1 MNAPVSPIRVLV
13 ADDDAIL
20 REIAGAMLRDAGFT
34 VQTVASGDAAVAACA
49 LRLPNIALLDVE
61 MPDGNG
67 YQACTNIRALPGGAD
82 LPIVMVTGC
91 DDTASIDRAYE
102 AGATDFVVKPI
113 NWALLVHRIRY
124 VLRGARTIVDL
135 RFSEQKNAALLKA
148 IPDGIFLVNGRSV
161 IEHCYSPAAGLIDVP
176 KTGFESM
183 RFLDLI
189 PAAARAR
196 AMDCLDAALRGD
208 AAVFEFSLD
217 AESRSNRHFE
227 CRYLPNSSGQVLAI
241 VRDVSARKE
250 AQARIHRLAYFDGL
264 TGLPNREWIHD
275 YLAQSLTEARQLN
288 RGLALLYVDLD
299 QFKRINDTL
308 GHETGDALL
317 RQVAERLQ
325 TGLDLDGDGDG
336 DGEGDG
342 DEEAVPLNLR
352 TPEAGA
358 AQRARGRLARMGGDE
373 FIVVLTGRTDAAQAQ
388 WAARQILSIL
398 AAPFQQES
406 YELVV
411 TPSIGIAMYPEHGT
425 DAQSLLKNADGA
437 MYEAKASG
445 RNQLRVYDSTMNV
458 RALKRLSL
466 EMELRRAVENS
477 SLEVYYQPKYRTRDL
492 QFLGGEALLRWF
504 HPERGQISTADFIAV
519 AEETGLIG
527 DIGRW
532 ALQRVCRDLC
542 QWRSEGLELPRVAV
556 NVSGRDFMYPEAL
569 LRLSDTVT
577 QAQLSPSLFELELT
591 EGVLMQD
598 AEAGRRSL
606 LALKEF
612 GFALAIDDFG
622 TGYCSLN
629 YLKRFP
635 LDTLKID
642 RSFVSDISDDP
653 DDASIVR
660 AIIALGHSL
669 DLKIVAEGVTTQAQL
684 QFLQA
689 ESCDAVQGFLMSPA
703 VPASSFRELL
713 KRPLVSLDAPQ
724 SQPRRLFSWP
734 SARN

>member
-1 MNAPVSPIRVLV
+1 MSIHASPIRVLV

-20 REIAGAMLRDAGFT
+20 REIAGAMLRDAGFV
-34 VQTVASGDAAVAACA
+34 VQTIASGDAAVAACA
-49 LRLPNIALLDVE
+49 LRLPDIALLDVE

-67 YQACTNIRALPGGAD
+67 YQACTNIRSLPGGAD

-91 DDTASIDRAYE
+91 DDTESIDRAYE

-148 IPDGIFLVNGRSV
+148 IPDGIFLVNGRGE
-161 IEHCYSPAAGLIDVP
+161 IEHCFSPAAGLVRTPNNGLD
-176 KTGFESM
+176 S
-183 RFLDLI
+183 RRLLDLI
-189 PAAARAR
+189 PAATHRR
-196 AMDCLDAALRGD
+196 AMDCLDATLRGE
-208 AAVFEFSLD
+208 AAVFEFSFD
-217 AESRSNRHFE
+217 AETRPKRHFE
-227 CRYLPNSSGQVLAI
+227 CRYLPNSAGQVLAI
-241 VRDVSARKE
+241 VRDVTARKE
-250 AQARIHRLAYFDGL
+250 AEAHIHRLAYFDGL

-275 YLAQSLTEARQLN
+275 YLARSLTEARQLN

-317 RQVAERLQ
+317 RQVAEKLRV
-325 TGLDLDGDGDG
+325 GLDLDADS
-336 DGEGDG
+336 
-342 DEEAVPLNLR
+342 DEPVVPLNLGMPGLGTER
-352 TPEAGA
+352 V
-358 AQRARGRLARMGGDE
+358 RGRLARVGGDE
-373 FIVVLTGRTDAAQAQ
+373 FIVVLTGRTDVTQAQ
-388 WAARQILSIL
+388 WAARRILSIL
-398 AAPFQQES
+398 AAPFQQET

-411 TPSIGIAMYPEHGT
+411 TPSIGVAMYPEHGS

-445 RNQLRVYDSTMNV
+445 RNQMRIYDSTMNV

-477 SLEVYYQPKYRTRDL
+477 SLEVYYQPKFQARSL
-492 QFLGGEALLRWF
+492 KLLGGEALLRWF
-504 HPERGQISTADFIAV
+504 HPERGQIPTADFIAV

-532 ALQRVCRDLC
+532 ALQRVCADLC
-542 QWRSEGLELPRVAV
+542 QWRSEGLELLPVAV

-569 LRLSDTVT
+569 LRLGDTVT
-577 QAQLSPSLFELELT
+577 RAQLSPSLFELELT

-606 LALKEF
+606 QALKEF

-642 RSFVSDISDDP
+642 RSFVADISEDP
-653 DDASIVR
+653 DDAAIVR

-669 DLKIVAEGVTTQAQL
+669 DLKIVAEGVTTQTQL

-689 ESCDAVQGFLMSPA
+689 ESCDAIQGFLMSPA
-703 VPASSFRELL
+703 VPASTFRDLL
-713 KRPLVSLDAPQ
+713 RQSRVAAHSGESESKRNAV
-724 SQPRRLFSWP
+724 
-734 SARN
+734 

>member
-1 MNAPVSPIRVLV
+1 MSPLTAPIRVLV
-13 ADDDAIL
+13 ADDDSIL
-20 REIAGAMLRDAGFT
+20 REIADAMLRDAGFS
-34 VQTVASGDAAVAACA
+34 VRTVASGDAAVAACA
-49 LRLPNIALLDVE
+49 LRLPDIVLLDVE
-61 MPDGNG
+61 MAGGNG
-67 YQACTNIRALPGGAD
+67 YQACANIRSLPGGAD

-91 DDTASIDRAYE
+91 DDTPSIDRAYE

-113 NWALLVHRIRY
+113 NWSLLVHRIRY
-124 VLRGARTIVDL
+124 VLRGARSVVDL

-148 IPDGIFLVNGRSV
+148 IPDGIFLIDGRGM
-161 IEHCYSPAAGLIDVP
+161 IAHCFSPAAGLMDPQKIR
-176 KTGFESM
+176 FEAMS
-183 RFLDLI
+183 FLDLI
-189 PAAARAR
+189 PPAAHARAT
-196 AMDCLDAALRGD
+196 DCLEEALRGE
-208 AAVFEFSLD
+208 APVFEFAFEADGAQRL
-217 AESRSNRHFE
+217 HFE
-227 CRYLPNSSGQVLAI
+227 CRYLPNSGGHVLAI
-241 VRDVSARKE
+241 VRDVTARKE
-250 AQARIHRLAYFDGL
+250 AQAHIHRLAYFDGL

-275 YLAQSLTEARQLN
+275 YLEQSLTEARHLN
-288 RGLALLYVDLD
+288 RGLALLYIDLD

-325 TGLDLDGDGDG
+325 TGLDLDGG
-336 DGEGDG
+336 G
-342 DEEAVPLNLR
+342 DESLVPFN
-352 TPEAGA
+352 PGKPIPAGTA
-358 AQRARGRLARMGGDE
+358 RARGRLARVGGDE
-373 FIVVLTGRTDAAQAQ
+373 FIVVLTGRTDVVQAQ
-388 WAARQILSIL
+388 WAAARMLSIL

-406 YELVV
+406 YEFVV
-411 TPSIGIAMYPEHGT
+411 TPSIGIAMYPEHGS

-437 MYEAKASG
+437 MYEAKAGG

-477 SLEVYYQPKYRTRDL
+477 SLEVYYQPKYQTQGL
-492 QFLGGEALLRWF
+492 KLIGGEALLRWF
-504 HPERGQISTADFIAV
+504 HPERGQIPTADFIAV

-532 ALQRVCRDLC
+532 ALQRVCRDLR
-542 QWRSEGLELPRVAV
+542 QWRTEGFELPPIAV
-556 NVSGRDFMYPEAL
+556 NVSGRDFMYPESL

-577 QAQLSPSLFELELT
+577 QAQLSPSLFEFELT
-591 EGVLMQD
+591 EGVLMRD

-642 RSFVSDISDDP
+642 RSFVADISDDP
-653 DDASIVR
+653 DDAAIVR

-669 DLKIVAEGVTTQAQL
+669 DLKIVAEGVTTQDQL
-684 QFLQA
+684 RFLQA
-689 ESCDAVQGFLMSPA
+689 ETCDAIQGFLMSPA
-703 VPASSFRELL
+703 VPAAAFRDLL
-713 KRPLVSLDAPQ
+713 QRTRVVAEGGERES
-724 SQPRRLFSWP
+724 RRV
-734 SARN
+734 AV

>member
-1 MNAPVSPIRVLV
+1 MNDSGSPVRVLL

-20 REIAGAMLRDAGFT
+20 REIAAAVLREAGFA
-34 VQTVASGDAAVAACA
+34 VQTVCCGDAAVAACA
-49 LRLPNIALLDVE
+49 LRLPDIALLDVE

-67 YQACTNIRALPGGAD
+67 YEACTNIRALPGAAD
-82 LPIVMVTGC
+82 LPIFMVTGC
-91 DDTASIDRAYE
+91 DDTPSIDQAYE
-102 AGATDFVVKPI
+102 VGATDFVVKPI

-124 VLRGARTIVDL
+124 VLRGARTLVDL
-135 RFSEQKNAALLKA
+135 RFSEQKNTALLKA
-148 IPDGIFLVNGRSV
+148 IPDGIFLIAQGA
-161 IEHCYSPAAGLIDVP
+161 IAHCFSPAAGLTGRP
-176 KTGFESM
+176 KIGVGSM

-189 PAAARAR
+189 PAAAHAR
-196 AMDCLDAALRGD
+196 ALACLDGALRGD
-208 AAVFEFSLD
+208 AAAFEFSLD
-217 AESRSNRHFE
+217 AENRSGRHFE
-227 CRYLPNSSGQVLAI
+227 CRCLPNAGAQVLAI
-241 VRDVSARKE
+241 VRDVTARKE

-275 YLAQSLTEARQLN
+275 YLAESLAEARQLN
-288 RGLALLYVDLD
+288 RSVALLYIDLD

-325 TGLDLDGDGDG
+325 TELDLQDGVEG
-336 DGEGDG
+336 GES
-342 DEEAVPLNLR
+342 ATPLSPVVIGPNIAER
-352 TPEAGA
+352 V
-358 AQRARGRLARMGGDE
+358 QGRLARVGGDE
-373 FIVVLTGRTDAAQAQ
+373 FIAVLTGRTDVEQATA
-388 WAARQILSIL
+388 AARRILSIL
-398 AAPFQQES
+398 AAPFQQAS

-411 TPSIGIAMYPEHGT
+411 TPSIGIAMYPEHGA

-445 RNQLRVYDSTMNV
+445 RNQLRLYDSTMNV

-466 EMELRRAVENS
+466 EMELRRAVEDS
-477 SLEVYYQPKYRTRDL
+477 SLEVYYQPKYRASDL
-492 QFLGGEALLRWF
+492 KLIGGEALLRWF
-504 HPERGQISTADFIAV
+504 HPERGQIPTGDFIAV

-532 ALQRVCRDLC
+532 ALQRVCRDLR
-542 QWRSEGLELPRVAV
+542 QWRGAGLELPPIAV
-556 NVSGRDFMYPEAL
+556 NVSGRDFMHADAL

-577 QAQLSPSLFELELT
+577 HAQLSPSLFELELT
-591 EGVLMQD
+591 EGVLMRD

-612 GFALAIDDFG
+612 GFTLAIDDFG

-642 RSFVSDISDDP
+642 RSFVADISDDP
-653 DDASIVR
+653 DDAAIVR

-669 DLKIVAEGVTTQAQL
+669 DLKIVAEGVETAAQL

-689 ESCDAVQGFLMSPA
+689 ESCDAIQGFLMSAA
-703 VPASSFRELL
+703 VPGLNFRDLLQRPGASAQGRQL
-713 KRPLVSLDAPQ
+713 
-724 SQPRRLFSWP
+724 QPIRQ
-734 SARN
+734 AV

>member
-1 MNAPVSPIRVLV
+1 LQPL
-13 ADDDAIL
+13 
-20 REIAGAMLRDAGFT
+20 
-34 VQTVASGDAAVAACA
+34 
-49 LRLPNIALLDVE
+49 
-61 MPDGNG
+61 
-67 YQACTNIRALPGGAD
+67 
-82 LPIVMVTGC
+82 
-91 DDTASIDRAYE
+91 
-102 AGATDFVVKPI
+102 
-113 NWALLVHRIRY
+113 
-124 VLRGARTIVDL
+124 
-135 RFSEQKNAALLKA
+135 
-148 IPDGIFLVNGRSV
+148 
-161 IEHCYSPAAGLIDVP
+161 
-176 KTGFESM
+176 
-183 RFLDLI
+183 RFLDFI
-189 PAAARAR
+189 PHGAHAR
-196 AMDCLDAALRGD
+196 AMDCLDATLRGE
-208 AAVFEFSLD
+208 AAAFEFSMD
-217 AESRSNRHFE
+217 AESPSSRHFE
-227 CRYLPNSSGQVLAI
+227 CRYLPNAGGQVLAI
-241 VRDVSARKE
+241 VRDVTARKE

-275 YLAQSLTEARQLN
+275 YLSQSLKVAAQVN
-288 RGLALLYVDLD
+288 RGVALLYVDLD

-317 RQVAERLQ
+317 RQVAERLRA
-325 TGLDLDGDGDG
+325 GLNLDA
-336 DGEGDG
+336 DG
-342 DEEAVPLNLR
+342 DEPVVPLNIGALVPDG
-352 TPEAGA
+352 PE
-358 AQRARGRLARMGGDE
+358 RARGRLARVGGDE
-373 FIVVLTGRTDAAQAQ
+373 FIVVLTGRTDVTQAQ
-388 WAARQILSIL
+388 WAARRILSIL

-411 TPSIGIAMYPEHGT
+411 TPSIGIAMYPEHGG

-445 RNQLRVYDSTMNV
+445 RNQLRIYDSTMNV

-477 SLEVYYQPKYRTRDL
+477 SLEVYYQPKYQARSL
-492 QFLGGEALLRWF
+492 KLIGGEALLRWF

-542 QWRSEGLELPRVAV
+542 QWRSEGLELPSVAV

-577 QAQLSPSLFELELT
+577 QANLPPSLFELELT

-606 LALKEF
+606 QALKEF

-642 RSFVSDISDDP
+642 RSFVADISEDA

-669 DLKIVAEGVTTQAQL
+669 DLSIVAEGVTTQAQL

-689 ESCDAVQGFLMSPA
+689 EGCDAIQGYLMSPA
-703 VPASSFRELL
+703 IPCNAFRDLLRQPSASIEARELE
-713 KRPLVSLDAPQ
+713 
-724 SQPRRLFSWP
+724 PRRR
-734 SARN
+734 AV

>member
-1 MNAPVSPIRVLV
+1 MSAEGPPIRVLV

-49 LRLPNIALLDVE
+49 LRVPDIALLDVE

-67 YQACTNIRALPGGAD
+67 YQACTNIRSLPGGAD

-148 IPDGIFLVNGRSV
+148 IPDGIFLVNSQGV
-161 IEHCYSPAAGLIDVP
+161 IAHCFSPAAGLIDPP
-176 KTGFESM
+176 KGGFESM
-183 RFLDLI
+183 RFLELI
-189 PAAARAR
+189 PVARR
-196 AMDCLDAALRGD
+196 ALALDCFDATLRGE
-208 AAVFEFSLD
+208 AGVFEFSLD
-217 AESRSNRHFE
+217 PESRSNRHFE
-227 CRYLPNSSGQVLAI
+227 CRYLPNSRGQVLAI
-241 VRDVSARKE
+241 VRDVTARKE
-250 AQARIHRLAYFDGL
+250 AQTRIHRLAYFDGL

-325 TGLDLDGDGDG
+325 AGLDLNA
-336 DGEGDG
+336 DG
-342 DEEAVPLNLR
+342 DEPVVPPNL
-352 TPEAGA
+352 GA
-358 AQRARGRLARMGGDE
+358 PDSGDVRRVRGRLARVGGDE
-373 FIVVLTGRTDAAQAQ
+373 FIVVLTGRTNVVQAQ
-388 WAARQILSIL
+388 WVAQRILSIL

-411 TPSIGIAMYPEHGT
+411 TPSIGIAMYPEHGN

-445 RNQLRVYDSTMNV
+445 RNQLRIYDSTMNV

-477 SLEVYYQPKYRTRDL
+477 SLEVYYQPKYETRSL
-492 QFLGGEALLRWF
+492 KLLGGEALLRWF
-504 HPERGQISTADFIAV
+504 HPERGQIPTADFIAV

-569 LRLSDTVT
+569 LRLGDTVT
-577 QAQLSPSLFELELT
+577 QARLSPSLFELELT
-591 EGVLMQD
+591 EGVLMRD

-642 RSFVSDISDDP
+642 RSFVSDIGNDP
-653 DDASIVR
+653 DDASIIR

-669 DLKIVAEGVTTQAQL
+669 NLKLVAEGVSTQAQL

-689 ESCDAVQGFLMSPA
+689 ESCDAIQGFLMSPA
-703 VPASSFRELL
+703 VPASAFRDMCLNGLRSELTEFAQ
-713 KRPLVSLDAPQ
+713 RE
-724 SQPRRLFSWP
+724 PRGWGG
-734 SARN
+734 ARRAEGS

>member
-1 MNAPVSPIRVLV
+1 MIDQSAPIRVLL

-20 REIAGAMLRDAGFT
+20 REIAGAVLREAGFA
-34 VQTVASGDAAVAACA
+34 VQTVGNGDAAVAACA
-49 LRLPNIALLDVE
+49 LRLPDIALLDVE

-67 YQACTNIRALPGGAD
+67 YQACTNIRSLPGAAD

-91 DDTASIDRAYE
+91 DDTRSIDQAYE
-102 AGATDFVVKPI
+102 VGATDFVVKPI

-135 RFSEQKNAALLKA
+135 RFSEQKNTALLKA
-148 IPDGIFLVNGRSV
+148 IPDGIFLVNARGV
-161 IEHCYSPAAGLIDVP
+161 IGHCFSPAAGLSDP
-176 KTGFESM
+176 AHGSLQST

-189 PAAARAR
+189 PAAAHAQSL
-196 AMDCLDAALRGD
+196 DCMDAALRGN
-208 AAVFEFSLD
+208 AAVFEFSID
-217 AESRSNRHFE
+217 AENRSSRHFE
-227 CRYLPNSSGQVLAI
+227 CRYLPNAGGQVLAI

-275 YLAQSLTEARQLN
+275 YLAESLAEARQLN
-288 RGLALLYVDLD
+288 RAVALLYVDLD

-317 RQVAERLQ
+317 RQVAERLRA
-325 TGLDLDGDGDG
+325 GLDL
-336 DGEGDG
+336 GEEPGF
-342 DEEAVPLNLR
+342 EETALPNA
-352 TPEAGA
+352 PE
-358 AQRARGRLARMGGDE
+358 RIRGRLARVGGDE
-373 FIVVLTGRTDAAQAQ
+373 FIAVLTGRTDVEHAKG
-388 WAARQILSIL
+388 AARRILSIL
-398 AAPFQQES
+398 AAPFQQAS

-411 TPSIGIAMYPEHGT
+411 TPSIGIAMYPEHGA

-445 RNQLRVYDSTMNV
+445 RNQLRLYDSAMNV

-477 SLEVYYQPKYRTRDL
+477 SLEVYYQPKYRARDL
-492 QFLGGEALLRWF
+492 KLIGGEALLRWF
-504 HPERGQISTADFIAV
+504 HPERGQIPTSDFIAV

-542 QWRSEGLELPRVAV
+542 QWRSGGLELPSIAV
-556 NVSGRDFMYPEAL
+556 NVSGRDFMHPEAL
-569 LRLSDTVT
+569 LRLGDTVT
-577 QAQLSPSLFELELT
+577 QAQLAPSLFELELT
-591 EGVLMQD
+591 EGVLMRD

-612 GFALAIDDFG
+612 GFTLAIDDFG

-642 RSFVSDISDDP
+642 RSFVADISDDP
-653 DDASIVR
+653 DDAAIVR

-669 DLKIVAEGVTTQAQL
+669 DLGIVAEGVETAAQL
-684 QFLQA
+684 RFLQS
-689 ESCDAVQGFLMSPA
+689 ESCDAIQGFLMSAA
-703 VPASSFRELL
+703 VPEDRFRALL
-713 KRPLVSLDAPQ
+713 QGPCVPAESAQL
-724 SQPRRLFSWP
+724 P
-734 SARN
+734 SIRQAV

>member
-1 MNAPVSPIRVLV
+1 MSGRTAPIRVLI

-20 REIAGAMLRDAGFT
+20 REIAGAMLRAAGFT

-49 LRLPNIALLDVE
+49 LDLPDIALLDVE
-61 MPDGNG
+61 MADGDG
-67 YQACTNIRALPGGAD
+67 YQACVNIRALPGGAD

-91 DDTASIDRAYE
+91 DDTRSIDQAYE
-102 AGATDFVVKPI
+102 AGATDFVVKPV
-113 NWALLVHRIRY
+113 NWTLLEHRIRY

-135 RFSEQKNAALLKA
+135 RFSEQKNSALLRA
-148 IPDGIFLVNGRSV
+148 IPDGILLVNAGGA
-161 IEHCYSPAAGLIDVP
+161 IEHCFSPAAGLSGAPGPGI
-176 KTGFESM
+176 ES
-183 RFLDLI
+183 RNFLELI
-189 PAAARAR
+189 PAGSRPHAL
-196 AMDCLDAALRGD
+196 DCLQAALRGEP
-208 AAVFEFSLD
+208 AVFEFALD
-217 AESRSNRHFE
+217 GESRPNRHFE
-227 CRYLPNSSGQVLAI
+227 CRYLPNAAGQVLII
-241 VRDVSARKE
+241 VRDVTARKE

-275 YLAQSLTEARQLN
+275 YLAQSLTVARQLN
-288 RGLALLYVDLD
+288 RSLAVLYVDLD

-325 TGLDLDGDGDG
+325 VGLDLDA
-336 DGEGDG
+336 DGE
-342 DEEAVPLNLR
+342 EPAVPLNLG
-352 TPEAGA
+352 PVEGAGA
-358 AQRARGRLARMGGDE
+358 ARVRGQLARVGGDE
-373 FIVVLTGRTDAAQAQ
+373 FIVVLTGRTDVERAQ

-411 TPSIGIAMYPEHGT
+411 TPSIGIAMFPEHGG

-445 RNQLRVYDSTMNV
+445 RNQMRVYDSAMNV

-477 SLEVYYQPKYRTRDL
+477 GLEIYYQPKYRTRDL
-492 QFLGGEALLRWF
+492 QLLGGEALLRWF
-504 HPERGQISTADFIAV
+504 HPERGQIPTGDFIAV

-542 QWRSEGLELPRVAV
+542 QWRDEGLQLPRIAI

-569 LRLSDTVT
+569 LRLGDAVT
-577 QAQLSPSLFELELT
+577 QARLSPSLFELELT

-642 RSFVSDISDDP
+642 RSFVADISDDP
-653 DDASIVR
+653 DDAAIVR

-669 DLKIVAEGVTTQAQL
+669 DLKIVAEGVTTEAQL
-684 QFLQA
+684 RFLQA

-703 VPASSFRELL
+703 VSAAAFREIVL
-713 KRPLVSLDAPQ
+713 RSHASRAADEAE
-724 SQPRRLFSWP
+724 PRRQ
-734 SARN
+734 AG

>member
-1 MNAPVSPIRVLV
+1 
-13 ADDDAIL
+13 
-20 REIAGAMLRDAGFT
+20 
-34 VQTVASGDAAVAACA
+34 
-49 LRLPNIALLDVE
+49 
-61 MPDGNG
+61 
-67 YQACTNIRALPGGAD
+67 
-82 LPIVMVTGC
+82 
-91 DDTASIDRAYE
+91 
-102 AGATDFVVKPI
+102 
-113 NWALLVHRIRY
+113 
-124 VLRGARTIVDL
+124 
-135 RFSEQKNAALLKA
+135 
-148 IPDGIFLVNGRSV
+148 
-161 IEHCYSPAAGLIDVP
+161 
-176 KTGFESM
+176 
-183 RFLDLI
+183 
-189 PAAARAR
+189 
-196 AMDCLDAALRGD
+196 
-208 AAVFEFSLD
+208 VFEFSLQG
-217 AESRSNRHFE
+217 ECRPRCHFE
-227 CRYLPNSSGQVLAI
+227 CRYLPNSGGQVLAI
-241 VRDVSARKE
+241 VRDVTAREE

-275 YLAQSLTEARQLN
+275 YLAQSLTKSRHLN

-317 RQVAERLQ
+317 RQVAQKLEA
-325 TGLDLDGDGDG
+325 GLDLDG
-336 DGEGDG
+336 EA
-342 DEEAVPLNLR
+342 DEAAVPLNI
-352 TPEAGA
+352 GA
-358 AQRARGRLARMGGDE
+358 SNQGQSGRVHGRLARVGGDE
-373 FIVVLTGRTDAAQAQ
+373 FIVVLTGRTDIEQARST
-388 WAARQILSIL
+388 ARRILSIL
-398 AAPFQQES
+398 SAPFQQES

-411 TPSIGIAMYPEHGT
+411 TPSIGIAVFPEHGT

-445 RNQLRVYDSTMNV
+445 RNQLRVYDGAMNV

-477 SLEVYYQPKYRTRDL
+477 SLEVYYQPKYQTRGL
-492 QFLGGEALLRWF
+492 KLVGGEALLRWF
-504 HPERGQISTADFIAV
+504 HPERGQIPTADFIAV

-542 QWRSEGLELPRVAV
+542 QWRSEGLQLPRVAV

-569 LRLSDTVT
+569 LRLGDTVT
-577 QAQLSPSLFELELT
+577 QARLSPSLFELELT
-591 EGVLMQD
+591 EGVLMRD

-606 LALKEF
+606 LSLKEF

-642 RSFVSDISDDP
+642 RSFVADISNDP

-669 DLKIVAEGVTTQAQL
+669 DLKIVAEGVTTQEQL

-689 ESCDAVQGFLMSPA
+689 ESCDAIQGFLMSPA
-703 VPASSFRELL
+703 VPADAFRDLLQRSRAPREVRELG
-713 KRPLVSLDAPQ
+713 
-724 SQPRRLFSWP
+724 PRRR
-734 SARN
+734 AN

>member
-1 MNAPVSPIRVLV
+1 MSDQSPPIRVLL

-20 REIAGAMLRDAGFT
+20 REIAGAVLREAGFA

-49 LRLPNIALLDVE
+49 LRLPDIALLDVE
-61 MPDGNG
+61 MPEGNG
-67 YQACTNIRALPGGAD
+67 YQACTNIRALPGAAD

-91 DDTASIDRAYE
+91 DDTPSIDQAYKV
-102 AGATDFVVKPI
+102 GATDFVVKPI

-135 RFSEQKNAALLKA
+135 RFSEQKNTALLKA
-148 IPDGIFLVNGRSV
+148 IPDGIFLINAQGA
-161 IEHCYSPAAGLIDVP
+161 IGHCFSPAAGLINP
-176 KTGFESM
+176 PASAAAAA

-189 PAAARAR
+189 PASAHAGAL
-196 AMDCLDAALRGD
+196 DCLDAALRGA
-208 AAVFEFSLD
+208 AAVFEFSID
-217 AESRSNRHFE
+217 SDHRSVRHFE
-227 CRYLPNSSGQVLAI
+227 CRYLPNAGGQVLAI
-241 VRDVSARKE
+241 VRDVTARKE

-275 YLAQSLTEARQLN
+275 YLAESLAEARQLN
-288 RGLALLYVDLD
+288 RAVALLYVDLD

-317 RQVAERLQ
+317 RQVAERLR
-325 TGLDLDGDGDG
+325 TGLNLDTAN
-336 DGEGDG
+336 EGD
-342 DEEAVPLNLR
+342 ESAIPLG
-352 TPEAGA
+352 PAAPGPGA
-358 AQRARGRLARMGGDE
+358 AERVRGRLARVGGDE
-373 FIVVLTGRTDAAQAQ
+373 FIAVLTGRTDVEQAKG
-388 WAARQILSIL
+388 AARRILSIL
-398 AAPFQQES
+398 AAPFQQAS

-411 TPSIGIAMYPEHGT
+411 TPSIGIAMFPEHGA

-445 RNQLRVYDSTMNV
+445 RNQLRLYDSAMNV

-477 SLEVYYQPKYRTRDL
+477 ALEVYYQPKYRARDL
-492 QFLGGEALLRWF
+492 KLIGGEALLRWY
-504 HPERGQISTADFIAV
+504 HPERGQIPTGDFIAV

-532 ALQRVCRDLC
+532 ALQRVCRDLR
-542 QWRSEGLELPRVAV
+542 QWRSGGLELPRIAV
-556 NVSGRDFMYPEAL
+556 NVSGRDFMQPEAL
-569 LRLSDTVT
+569 LRLGDTVT
-577 QAQLSPSLFELELT
+577 LAELSPSLFELELT
-591 EGVLMQD
+591 EGVLMRD

-612 GFALAIDDFG
+612 GFTLAIDDFG

-642 RSFVSDISDDP
+642 RSFVADLSDDP
-653 DDASIVR
+653 DDAAIVR

-669 DLKIVAEGVTTQAQL
+669 DLKVVAEGVETAAQL
-684 QFLQA
+684 KFLQA
-689 ESCDAVQGFLMSPA
+689 ESCDAIQGFLMSAA
-703 VPASSFRELL
+703 VPEQEFRGLLERPLASSDGGEM
-713 KRPLVSLDAPQ
+713 
-724 SQPRRLFSWP
+724 QPRRP
-734 SARN
+734 GAIVMR

>member
-1 MNAPVSPIRVLV
+1 MSGGASPIRVLV

-20 REIAGAMLRDAGFT
+20 REIAGAMLRAAGFT
-34 VQTVASGDAAVAACA
+34 VQTAASGDAAVAACA
-49 LRLPNIALLDVE
+49 LCLPDIALLDVE
-61 MPDGNG
+61 MPDGDG
-67 YQACTNIRALPGGAD
+67 YQACSAIRALPGGAD

-91 DDTASIDRAYE
+91 DDTPSIDRAYE
-102 AGATDFVVKPI
+102 VGATDFVVKPV
-113 NWALLVHRIRY
+113 NWALLAHRIRY
-124 VLRGARTIVDL
+124 VLRGARTILDL
-135 RFSEQKNAALLKA
+135 RFSEQKNTALLKA
-148 IPDGIFLVNGRSV
+148 IPDGIFLVSARGA
-161 IEHCYSPAAGLIDVP
+161 IEHCFSPAAGLAAAP
-176 KTGFESM
+176 GTRFESM
-183 RFLDLI
+183 CFGDLI
-189 PAAARAR
+189 PGGARAR
-196 AMDCLDAALRGD
+196 HAICLDAALRGE
-208 AAVFEFSLD
+208 AAVLEFSLGG
-217 AESRSNRHFE
+217 EGRSDRHYE
-227 CRYLPNSSGQVLAI
+227 CRYLPNSEGVVLII
-241 VRDVSARKE
+241 VRDVTARKE

-275 YLAQSLTEARQLN
+275 YLAQSLTEARHLN
-288 RGLALLYVDLD
+288 RSLALLYVDLD

-317 RQVAERLQ
+317 RQVADRLRA
-325 TGLDLDGDGDG
+325 GLDLEA
-336 DGEGDG
+336 EGA
-342 DEEAVPLNLR
+342 EPVVPLNLGA
-352 TPEAGA
+352 AGA
-358 AQRARGRLARMGGDE
+358 AGSERIRGHLARVGGDE
-373 FIVVLTGRTDAAQAQ
+373 FIVVLTGRTDVEQAQ
-388 WAARQILSIL
+388 RAARQILSIL
-398 AAPFQQES
+398 SAPFQQET
-406 YELVV
+406 YEFVV
-411 TPSIGIAMYPEHGT
+411 TPSIGIAMYPEHGG

-477 SLEVYYQPKYRTRDL
+477 SLEIYYQPKYQTRGL
-492 QFLGGEALLRWF
+492 KLLGGEALLRWF
-504 HPERGQISTADFIAV
+504 HPERGQIPTADFIAV

-542 QWRSEGLELPRVAV
+542 QWRDEGLVLPRVAV

-569 LRLSDTVT
+569 LRLGDTVT
-577 QAQLSPSLFELELT
+577 QAGLSPSLFELELT

-642 RSFVSDISDDP
+642 RSFVADISEDP
-653 DDASIVR
+653 DDAAIVR

-669 DLKIVAEGVTTQAQL
+669 DLKIVAEGVTTHAQL

-703 VPASSFRELL
+703 VSAGAFRDLL
-713 KRPLVSLDAPQ
+713 LRSQAPHEAAE
-724 SQPRRLFSWP
+724 SESRR
-734 SARN
+734 RVG